1 MSKKKERE
9 GSAGSVGRF
18 EYNDILKEALKVI
31 KRHKLCFIEDVVI
44 HLKCGK
50 TTFYKLK
57 LNESNEIKEAIWGEK
72 RRTKLNRMR
81 KRWEDSENATL
92 QVGLYKLLANDDE
105 LERLNNSKQKTEV
118 VIKDD
123 RSEAEI
129 MRNIEDLKNTVTD
142 DEYDIN
148 KDGGAI

>member
-1 MSKKKERE
+1 MSNKKGRE
-9 GSAGSVGRF
+9 GSVGRF
-18 EYNDILKEALKVI
+18 EYDDILKESLKVI

-72 RRTKLNRMR
+72 RRTKLSMR

-118 VIKDD
+118 VIRDD
-123 RSEAEI
+123 RTEAEI
-129 MRNIEDLKNTVTD
+129 MQSINAINEQTNAED
-142 DEYDIN
+142 YDIES
-148 KDGGAI
+148 D